1 MAASGRLDDTLIV
14 FCSDHGD
21 FLGDH
26 WLGEK
31 ELFYDTVQRVPFI
44 VVDPRR
50 AADATRGTVEQRF
63 VECVDVVPTILDA
76 LGIDQGPHQHRLE
89 GRSLQ
94 PLLHGQTPPQPW
106 RDFVFSELDY
116 SFRQA
121 RLILRKDVHQCRAFS
136 LRDAR
141 WRYVH
146 WLDEPEQL
154 FDLHADPQEFNDLG
168 RDESTAAVRA
178 ALRERL
184 LGFLARRRHRM
195 TLDRRADRGGT
206 AAHKKAG
213 CSSASGDARG
223 SRCTIA
229 RVDCKGDGTAGYNDR
244 V

>member
-1 MAASGRLDDTLIV
+1 MDGREPSPDANPTWQGYSTGKWEADTLIV
-14 FCSDHGD
+14 LCSDHGD

-50 AADATRGTVEQRF
+50 EADATRGTVEQRF

-76 LGIDQGPHQHRLE
+76 LRIDKGPHQHRIE
-89 GRSLQ
+89 GHSLQ
-94 PLLHGQTPPQPW
+94 PLLHGTLKADAPW

-121 RLILRKDVHQCRAFS
+121 RLLLGKDVHQCRAFS
-136 LRDAR
+136 LRDSR

-154 FDLHADPQEFNDLG
+154 FDLQADPQEFRDLG
-168 RDESTAAVRA
+168 RDASTSAVRA
-178 ALRERL
+178 AMREKL
-184 LGFLARRRHRM
+184 LGFLERRRHRN
-195 TLDRRADRGGT
+195 TLTDAQIAAGT
-206 AAHKKAG
+206 AQHKRAG
-213 CSSASGDARG
+213 VFFGQW
-223 SRCTIA
+223 
-229 RVDCKGDGTAGYNDR
+229 
-244 V
+244 

>member
-1 MAASGRLDDTLIV
+1 MAAGGRLDDTLVI

-31 ELFYDTVQRVPFI
+31 ELFYDTVQRVPLI
-44 VVDPRR
+44 VVDPRPQ
-50 AADATRGTVEQRF
+50 ADCTRGSVEQRF
-63 VECVDVVPTILDA
+63 VECVDIAPTILDA
-76 LGIDQGPHQHRLE
+76 LGIEGPRQRIE

-94 PLLHGQTPPQPW
+94 PLLHGQPTAW

-121 RLILRKDVHQCRAFS
+121 RLILRKDVHQCRAYS
-136 LRDAR
+136 IRDAR

-154 FDLHADPQEFNDLG
+154 FDLQADPQEFDDLG
-168 RDESTAAVRA
+168 RDASTAGVRA

-184 LGFLARRRHRM
+184 LDFLARRRHRT
-195 TLDRRADRGGT
+195 TLTDEQIENATAQHKRAGVFFGQW
-206 AAHKKAG
+206 
-213 CSSASGDARG
+213 
-223 SRCTIA
+223 
-229 RVDCKGDGTAGYNDR
+229 
-244 V
+244 